1 MFGRFRLLL
10 VSVTAAGALAT
21 ASGIAVAAPAVS
33 LHLSGALVERAA
45 DGATHDVPLTGSE
58 RVSPG
63 QTLRYTIVA
72 VNKGNEPARALAPV
86 GRIPAGT
93 AYVAAS
99 TPAAPAH
106 LEFSL
111 DGSTFAERPMI
122 TVQTPSG
129 PVRRAA
135 DPSTYVAV
143 RWSGV
148 KMLAPGASTA
158 FNYTV
163 RVR

>member
-1 MFGRFRLLL
+1 MFGRFRLLS
-10 VSVTAAGALAT
+10 VSVVIASALACIG
-21 ASGIAVAAPAVS
+21 SIAVAAPAVS
-33 LHLSGALVERAA
+33 LHLAGAIVERGA
-45 DGATHDVPLTGSE
+45 DGATRDIPLTGAE

-72 VNKGNEPARALAPV
+72 ANKGNEPARALAPV
-86 GRIPAGT
+86 ARVPAGT
-93 AYVAAS
+93 AYVAATAPS
-99 TPAAPAH
+99 GPAR

-122 TVQTPSG
+122 TVQTPNG
-129 PVRRAA
+129 PIRRAA
-135 DPSTYVAV
+135 DPNTYVAV

-148 KMLAPGASTA
+148 KLLAPGASTA
-158 FNYTV
+158 FSYTV

>member
-1 MFGRFRLLL
+1 MGRFRLLF
-10 VSVTAAGALAT
+10 VSVATAAALAT
-21 ASGIAVAAPAVS
+21 AGGVALAAPAVS
-33 LHLSGALVERAA
+33 LHLTGALLERAG
-45 DGATHDVPLTGSE
+45 DGTVHELPLTGNE
-58 RVSPG
+58 RVAPG

-86 GRIPAGT
+86 GRVPAGT
-93 AYVAAS
+93 AYVGAS
-99 TPAAPAH
+99 APPPAAH

-111 DGSTFAERPMI
+111 DGATFADRPTI
-122 TVQTPSG
+122 VVQTPNG

-143 RWSGV
+143 RWAGV
-148 KMLAPGASTA
+148 KLLPPGASAA
-158 FNYTV
+158 FSYTV